1 MAQRRRRFLKACVAA
16 LLGPP
21 ALAASAGEPALLVE
35 IRDYKFFPDKLT
47 VKSGTT
53 VRWINQE
60 KRTTHS
66 ILFTGAGGFESER
79 MFPGEHWE
87 RLFDKPGSYPYSCGP
102 HPEMKGL
109 VEVTP

>member
-1 MAQRRRRFLKACVAA
+1 MAQRRRSFLKACAA
-16 LLGPP
+16 GLLGVP
-21 ALAASAGEPALLVE
+21 ALAAEPTVQVE
-35 IRDYKFFPDKLT
+35 IRDYKFVPDKLT
-47 VKSGTT
+47 VKAGAT

-79 MFPGEHWE
+79 MFPGDHWE
-87 RLFDKPGSYPYSCGP
+87 RRFDKPGSYVYSCGP

-109 VEVTP
+109 LEVTP

>member
-1 MAQRRRRFLKACVAA
+1 MAQRRRSFLKACAA
-16 LLGPP
+16 GLLGAPV
-21 ALAASAGEPALLVE
+21 LAAEPTVQVE
-35 IRDYKFFPDKLT
+35 IRDYKFVPDKLT
-47 VKSGTT
+47 VKAGAT

-79 MFPGEHWE
+79 MFPGDHWE
-87 RLFDKPGSYPYSCGP
+87 RRFDKPGSYVYSCGP

-109 VEVTP
+109 LEVTP